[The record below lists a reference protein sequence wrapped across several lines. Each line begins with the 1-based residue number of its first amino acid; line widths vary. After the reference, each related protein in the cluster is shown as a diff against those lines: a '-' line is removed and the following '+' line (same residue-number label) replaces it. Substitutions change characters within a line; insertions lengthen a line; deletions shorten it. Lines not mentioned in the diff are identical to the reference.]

1 MKKIFALIISAFM
14 LFALASCGGGEK
26 PLSSEGASANT
37 QSEMNSDKDDV
48 LAKANKKAKKVI
60 ADETDDSMTDIEK
73 ARKTYEWL
81 YYNFKYRAV
90 AVDLS
95 KGFTDEL
102 TAELS
107 EYYFKYHKGSC
118 EHYAAAQKV
127 LFDNLGL
134 ETYYV
139 EGERYDAGAGVWGEH
154 VWLIVHYEGAY
165 YHVDGLFGG
174 NHTASLTSMFMV
186 PDSKIE
192 ATHRWDKSYYPA
204 CTQPQLLV

>member
-26 PLSSEGASANT
+26 PLSSEGASSNT